1 MPSYMVQ
8 VMKAKESGISF
19 KKMNPEEIKL
29 SSYSLII
36 KMNIITGW
44 NILDKNLLEIFA
56 EQFSLKLQ
64 ESYSFLNQNEI
75 EYAFRNF
82 SQVDWGK
89 NFNLNALD
97 EVLRHYL
104 TLRRE
109 LHQFEKE
116 PLISLPM
123 ASQEISEKEMMQ
135 EVLEY
140 LNRKELDL
148 NFLPGYL
155 YEYAEKLGLVKYSK
169 EEKLSILE
177 EAKNQR
183 RNLLANYAK
192 TNKIDDIIAFNQF
205 CNMVKVDEL
214 DETEKLRVK
223 ELAKKIAF
231 KKYYDKNK
239 YNAKSN

>member
-19 KKMNPEEIKL
+19 QKMNTEEIKL

-97 EVLRHYL
+97 EVLRPYL

>member
-1 MPSYMVQ
+1 MPNYMVQ
-8 VMKAKESGISF
+8 IVKAKESGIPF
-19 KKMNPEEIKL
+19 KKMNSEEIKL

-56 EQFSLKLQ
+56 EQLSLKLF

-82 SQVDWGK
+82 SEADWGK

-97 EVLRHYL
+97 SVLKPYL
-104 TLRRE
+104 SLRKE
-109 LHQFEKE
+109 LVQFEKE
-116 PLISLPM
+116 PVKTLPN
-123 ASQEISEKEMMQ
+123 ASQEISEKEMIK
-135 EVLEY
+135 EVEEY
-140 LNRKELDL
+140 LNRDELNL

-155 YEYAEKLGLVKYSK
+155 YEYCEKLGLVHYNK

-183 RNLLANYAK
+183 RNILANYAK

-231 KKYYDKNK
+231 KKYYEKNRP
-239 YNAKSN
+239 AKT